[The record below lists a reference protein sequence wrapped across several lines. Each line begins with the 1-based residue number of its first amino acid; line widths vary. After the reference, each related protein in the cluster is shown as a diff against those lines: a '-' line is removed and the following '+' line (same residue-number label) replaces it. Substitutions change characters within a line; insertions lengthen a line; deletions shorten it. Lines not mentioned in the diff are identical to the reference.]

1 MENATLKM
9 FPLNA
14 TTIFSRSWES
24 LIRRSA
30 GGSTGKLLA
39 KVYVRSLCQLKLEDL
54 PRKLRRV
61 KLFVLIQIAC
71 GPADLGRL
79 SWLSHI
85 S

>member
-39 KVYVRSLCQLKLEDL
+39 KVYVHSLYQLKL
-54 PRKLRRV
+54 PRKLQRV